1 MRAEKTRNDSAQSES
16 QTEALSPDK
25 RREICAAYLDLHVES
40 ESAILEDYRKL
51 AGPIESGP
59 ARFLLDLILHD
70 EERHH
75 GLLRMM
81 AKYMRIK
88 NRHKSGLPWVIEP
101 DELTRDVRKLQE
113 HERETIA
120 ACRELKNE
128 TPPEESEFFSALLD
142 ALILDSEKHERLLL
156 AIEHI
161 VQKSS

>member
-1 MRAEKTRNDSAQSES
+1 MRPEKVRNDSP
-16 QTEALSPDK
+16 QTESRTKALSPDK

-88 NRHKSGLPWVIEP
+88 NRHKNDLPWVIDP
-101 DELTRDVRKLQE
+101 GELARDMRKLQE

-120 ACRELKNE
+120 ACRDLKTE
-128 TPPEESEFFSALLD
+128 MPPEESEFFSALLD
-142 ALILDSEKHERLLL
+142 ALILDSQKHERMLQAVERL
-156 AIEHI
+156 
-161 VQKSS
+161 VQP

>member
-1 MRAEKTRNDSAQSES
+1 MKAEKSHNDSAQNES
-16 QTEALSPDK
+16 PTPALSPDK
-25 RREICAAYLDLHVES
+25 RREICAAYLDLHVEN

-88 NRHKSGLPWVIEP
+88 NRQKSGLPWVIDP
-101 DELTRDVRKLQE
+101 NELARDMRKLQE

-120 ACRELKNE
+120 ACSELKIE

-142 ALILDSEKHERLLL
+142 ALILDSQKHERLLQAVERL
-156 AIEHI
+156 
-161 VQKSS
+161 VKL